1 MRQQQIYDSFTIFLV
16 FKIFFFQIQIVIEE
30 IDDPTSHKQN
40 QLSKKYMSV
49 NFERRY
55 MYKPEDL
62 ASKPGGHSWGQ
73 RRGQATEYKQVNQ
86 DWYCQ
91 MLCSPWTKDRFDPR
105 FWIRTQVH
113 QSFTRWST
121 ERHHTLSTA
130 VRKSSDGQEQKFQ
143 EKFLCPGTPRDKIT
157 T

>member
-1 MRQQQIYDSFTIFLV
+1 MILLRFFHFLRY
-16 FKIFFFQIQIVIEE
+16 IFFYIQIVIQE

-40 QLSKKYMSV
+40 QLSKKYILV
-49 NFERRY
+49 NFERRH

-62 ASKPGGHSWGQ
+62 SKRPGDCSWGQ
-73 RRGQATEYKQVNQ
+73 GRGQATEYKQVNQ

-105 FWIRTQVH
+105 FWIRTRVH

-130 VRKSSDGQEQKFQ
+130 VRKSSDLSSYSHQTVF
-143 EKFLCPGTPRDKIT
+143 RNSDSH
-157 T
+157 